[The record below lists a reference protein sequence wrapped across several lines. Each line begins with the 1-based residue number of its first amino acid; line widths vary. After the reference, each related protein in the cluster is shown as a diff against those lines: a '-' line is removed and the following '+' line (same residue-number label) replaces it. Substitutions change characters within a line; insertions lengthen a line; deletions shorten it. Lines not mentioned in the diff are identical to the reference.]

1 MSTPG
6 ENTEKMNIVVNQV
19 RQLGFRGEAAKS
31 IVETLT
37 GAVARAANSGV
48 TLTLED
54 IRLGA
59 PRKPP

>member
-1 MSTPG
+1 MSAPG

-31 IVETLT
+31 MVETLM
-37 GAVARAANSGV
+37 GAVVRTSSSGI
-48 TLTLED
+48 TLTRDD